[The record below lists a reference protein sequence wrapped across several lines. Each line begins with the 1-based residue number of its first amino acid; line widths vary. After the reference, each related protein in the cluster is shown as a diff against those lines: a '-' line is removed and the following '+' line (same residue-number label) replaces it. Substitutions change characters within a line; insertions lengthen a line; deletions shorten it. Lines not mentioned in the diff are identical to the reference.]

1 MNPYG
6 IEYRRSQVINR
17 KQRRRTVFSGGV
29 LVFLL
34 IFLASFALVYKQ
46 TLGQQLLLEVQNL
59 KVEHKRLI
67 TEQSVYSGQKQEY
80 LSREKIVTY
89 ATERLGLE
97 FPDPSKVFW
106 VQLEQVE
113 SVDQR
118 VNAAGK

>member
-34 IFLASFALVYKQ
+34 VFLASFALVYKQ
-46 TLGQQLLLEVQNL
+46 TLGQQLLSEVQNL

-67 TEQSVYSGQKQEY
+67 TEQSVYLGLKQEY

-106 VQLEQVE
+106 VRLEQME
-113 SVDQR
+113 TVDQR
-118 VNAAGK
+118 GNAAGK